1 MNEKNNALEDTIA
14 ATTRMVVHELQA
26 HLQGMLSKAE
36 ILADSVRAGRLEPR
50 EVQGQLDDLIGMI
63 RITNLSLSNF
73 AMQWRPA
80 KEDQTVDLD
89 KIARDTIEL
98 FGPLARQK
106 RLSIMYSNQT
116 KTPPLVRGSVPPI
129 QQALYNLMQN
139 AITYSYRPSEAGSTN
154 KVELTLA
161 EEDSNRFV
169 LRIRNVGP
177 ALELE
182 EIDQLFEQG
191 FRGNAAMRERKSGT
205 GLGLW
210 IARTIAREYGGD
222 LSLQSKIVKSDS
234 AVVTVSMTFPAKLE
248 ATTTR

>member
-1 MNEKNNALEDTIA
+1 MNDSDKALVNAIA
-14 ATTRMVVHELQA
+14 ATTRMMVHDLQA

-36 ILADSVRAGRLEPR
+36 ILADSVRAGKLEPK
-50 EVQGQLDDLIGMI
+50 EVQGQLDELIGMI

-106 RLSIMYSNQT
+106 RLSIRYSNQT
-116 KTPPLVRGSVPPI
+116 KTPPLVQGSVPVI
-129 QQALYNLMQN
+129 QQALYNLMEN
-139 AITYSYRPSEAGSTN
+139 AITYSYRPSEARSTN
-154 KVELTLA
+154 WVEMTLA
-161 EEDSNRFV
+161 EEDSNRYV

-177 ALELE
+177 TLEPE
-182 EIDQLFEQG
+182 QIGQLFEQG
-191 FRGNAAMRERKSGT
+191 FRGTNAMREHRSGT

-222 LSLQSKIVKSDS
+222 LSLESKIVKENSS
-234 AVVTVSMTFPAKLE
+234 VVTVSMSFPAKSE
-248 ATTTR
+248 APTTQ